1 MFHAMADTED
11 YLTVYR
17 RFFEAFAATVQ
28 HDDQLPVTVG
38 GYYLCD
44 SEIVGEIVDW
54 TVQYLN
60 LKHCPSSLVAPLT
73 RIVVDEIKCACKK
86 QPTEC
91 GYRSADSTYQPLKLM
106 KMVTGKVNDVCLRYH
121 DNGKLAT
128 LPQPSPGPPI
138 SSCAI
143 KNTRRRME
151 DRHVVIEDFH
161 TVFDIQDRSPTSYYA
176 VFDGHAGTD
185 AAIYSVSHL
194 HQFLA
199 ESSFYPTDP
208 ERALKDAFSKTDML
222 FLEKSNRENLKSG
235 TTAVCVLLR
244 PKEQMLYVAWLGDS
258 QALLVRNGQAVHVV
272 NPHKPD
278 RQDERERIEDMGGCV
293 LFWGTWR
300 VNGQLAVSRAIGD
313 LGYKPYVTSEPDV
326 TAVPLDGTEDFLVL
340 ACDGLWDFVTEEEAV
355 MAVYEQISEAPGD
368 IEAVSQ
374 RLVQLSKQQGSTDNI
389 SVIVV
394 FLTEPAQLASRPI
407 PQWADN
413 SPPQQEARA
422 METNFDHNTNS
433 TSAGSNPFLTNPTSD
448 AVPYQ
453 KGGLLLDLGG
463 GDSDQVYRHNGAAPS
478 ATDLFF
484 LDRTTNGKK
493 SAGIDNYEDD
503 DFGPETDVDAID
515 DVLLSPTSAKTASLN
530 NNPFDSDEQRALEA
544 DLEVQR
550 QQLSVFDPV
559 REPREET
566 PTPPADEVPGV
577 TTSVPESDNVG
588 ESGEDSEDEWNYF
601 RVEPTAEGKQQ
612 AAQPICQKPAQPQ
625 PQPQLEGESNMES
638 QLNPDAAEFV
648 PSPTQVM
655 ASMEEVLLAQSPSK
669 GVTMEDISVPS
680 QLEFQLEVSHRP
692 SEMDLAIESSLVPE
706 SKLNS
711 KLPDLISSE
720 DGSNVNPLISSCNL
734 ANEGVLDKTLEQ
746 GEKNEIFLEE
756 NISLQEPTL
765 DDSEVTST
773 KAEYGDDSTSFL
785 TVGSEL
791 QKTVTE
797 CVSSCSA
804 VDNSFTDLDLL
815 ETEFTPSVAQSNNS
829 SLYNDSDM
837 SKFNDDN
844 AYMNKSTVEENVLHE
859 EGSVVLDSAVPV
871 CFEVQKDL
879 IPEMELKPERV
890 QLESEGASSFEDSGS
905 PLQADDK
912 QLEELDESAIIS
924 EGADSPVPNVHSPIP
939 EESSFMSHIQQPSL
953 QDLLVTDIPA
963 TVEPPISH
971 AESETVTT
979 QPLQSPTN
987 THTSQCPV
995 WGSTSPIPTLP
1006 PVQDSVRQEVQ
1017 SILPQSC
1024 GETYLHEQ
1032 IRASPE
1038 LLGGDIL
1045 EQPAV
1050 TEREEVGKCHEMEVN
1065 GLLVDLV
1072 GNVQSL
1078 DTSDPRDSLQ
1088 QDVST
1093 VIPNSL
1099 LEQSPLLR
1107 NDEHEMSPDY
1117 DSVLT
1122 DTAREKERKFPSGDI
1137 DINIPVINPVKAE
1150 VQESVEIPAQAP
1162 TNVSEDLLQLSSV
1175 ESPSVPAEPTHLSE
1189 KVGDDV
1195 GEAVLVAAAAATV
1208 ATAVAAGTV
1217 MGHEEN
1223 AAEDAKA
1230 PAKNA
1235 AKKSAPS
1242 VDKKEPAAVKTKVT
1256 KTTVSNKTATATTGT
1271 GKVLQKSKPTSPT
1284 KPASTTT
1291 IRSST
1296 PKKSSTSASSQPLP
1310 KPPSTTTVRSSAAK
1324 RPFPVALPPAGRT
1337 TKSPVTADKPKPGVT
1352 SPTKTT
1358 SPAIKSASVS
1368 SQPRS
1373 GTTNKSST
1381 LSNGD
1386 IAKPAV
1392 TKKAAAS
1399 TGAKPQNRPATAP
1412 ATARTATMKQAGTVT
1427 SRTAPVSTT
1436 PPRPKPRAVNVG
1448 ISKSV
1453 EAGTVP
1459 TEATRNKVGL
1469 INNTKLVTEKQV
1481 KQTANKQISA
1491 HTVTSKT
1498 TSTSATRRIA
1508 GVTKTTVTSSTG
1520 KVGLKKTSSSTTNSG
1535 THASSTVS
1543 TKAAKTEVTVVI
1555 SNNETVQVQQ
1565 AD

>member
-1 MFHAMADTED
+1 MFHAMADTEE
-11 YLTVYR
+11 YLSVYR
-17 RFFEAFAATVQ
+17 RFFEAFAATVKP
-28 HDDQLPVTVG
+28 DDQLPVTVG

-54 TVQYLN
+54 TLQYLN

-73 RIVVDEIKCACKK
+73 RIVVDEIKLACKK
-86 QPTEC
+86 QPAVC
-91 GYRSADSTYQPLKLM
+91 GFRSGDNTYQPLKLM
-106 KMVTGKVNDVCLRYH
+106 KVVTGKVNEVCSRYR

-151 DRHVVIEDFH
+151 DRHVIIEDFH

-208 ERALKDAFSKTDML
+208 ERALKDAFSRTDTL

-235 TTAVCVLLR
+235 TTAVCALLR

-326 TAVPLDGTEDFLVL
+326 TAVSLDGTEDFLVL

-355 MAVYEQISEAPGD
+355 MAVYEQIAEAPGD

-394 FLTEPAQLASRPI
+394 FLTEPAQLASRPL
-407 PQWADN
+407 PQWAN
-413 SPPQQEARA
+413 NGPPQQEAHA
-422 METNFDHNTNS
+422 METNTNS
-433 TSAGSNPFLTNPTSD
+433 TSTGSNPFLTNPTSD
-448 AVPYQ
+448 SVPFQ

-463 GDSDQVYRHNGAAPS
+463 GDNDQVYKHNGASPS

-484 LDRTTNGKK
+484 LDRTTNGKN
-493 SAGIDNYEDD
+493 SASIDNFEDDDD

-515 DVLLSPTSAKTASLN
+515 DVLLSPTRAKTPPLN
-530 NNPFDSDEQRALEA
+530 NNPFDSDQQRALEA
-544 DLEVQR
+544 DLELQR
-550 QQLSVFDPV
+550 QQLSDFDPV

-577 TTSVPESDNVG
+577 TTSVPEADNVG
-588 ESGEDSEDEWNYF
+588 ESGEDSEDEWNYY

-625 PQPQLEGESNMES
+625 LEDELNMES

-655 ASMEEVLLAQSPSK
+655 APMEVLLAQSPSK
-669 GVTMEDISVPS
+669 GVTMENITVPS

-692 SEMDLAIESSLVPE
+692 SEMDLASESPVVPE

-720 DGSNVNPLISSCNL
+720 EGSNVNPFISSSNPE
-734 ANEGVLDKTLEQ
+734 NEGVLDKTLE
-746 GEKNEIFLEE
+746 GGHKNEISLEE
-756 NISLQEPTL
+756 SISAQELTL
-765 DDSEVTST
+765 DESEVTST
-773 KAEYGDDSTSFL
+773 KAEFGDDSTSFL

-797 CVSSCSA
+797 CVSSYSA
-804 VDNSFTDLDLL
+804 VDNSFTDLDMLD
-815 ETEFTPSVAQSNNS
+815 TELTPSVAQSNNS
-829 SLYNDSDM
+829 SLYNDSDL

-844 AYMNKSTVEENVLHE
+844 ACLNKSTKEENVLHE
-859 EGSVVLDSAVPV
+859 EGSMLLDSAEPL

-879 IPEMELKPERV
+879 VPEMELKPERV

-905 PLQADDK
+905 PLQAEDK
-912 QLEELDESAIIS
+912 QLEELDESAITGEVS
-924 EGADSPVPNVHSPIP
+924 GSPIPNVHSPVP
-939 EESSFMSHIQQPSL
+939 EENVVTLDL
-953 QDLLVTDIPA
+953 QELSVEDLLVTDISA
-963 TVEPPISH
+963 TAEPPISPS
-971 AESETVTT
+971 ELETV
-979 QPLQSPTN
+979 QAQQLPSPTS
-987 THTSQCPV
+987 THTPQCPL
-995 WGSTSPIPTLP
+995 WGSASPIPAVLP
-1006 PVQDSVRQEVQ
+1006 EPDSVGQEAQ
-1017 SILPQSC
+1017 SYDEIYP
-1024 GETYLHEQ
+1024 HEQ
-1032 IRASPE
+1032 IKASAE
-1038 LLGGDIL
+1038 LLGIDVI
-1045 EQPAV
+1045 EQPTL
-1050 TEREEVGKCHEMEVN
+1050 TEREEEVSKCHEMEVN
-1065 GLLVDLV
+1065 SLLLDQV

-1078 DTSDPRDSLQ
+1078 DTSDPRHPLQ
-1088 QDVST
+1088 QDESI
-1093 VIPNSL
+1093 VIPSSL
-1099 LEQSPLLR
+1099 LEQNRLLS
-1107 NDEHEMSPDY
+1107 NEVELSPDY
-1117 DSVLT
+1117 DSVVT
-1122 DTAREKERKFPSGDI
+1122 DIDREKERKHPSGDT
-1137 DINIPVINPVKAE
+1137 DISLPVIDLMTAE
-1150 VQESVEIPAQAP
+1150 VQESVETPAQAP
-1162 TNVSEDLLQLSSV
+1162 TNVSEELLQLSSV
-1175 ESPSVPAEPTHLSE
+1175 ESPTVPAEPTHLSE
-1189 KVGDDV
+1189 KVDDV
-1195 GEAVLVAAAAATV
+1195 GEGVLVAAAAATV

-1217 MGHEEN
+1217 VGHEKP
-1223 AAEDAKA
+1223 AEEAKA
-1230 PAKNA
+1230 PEKKA
-1235 AKKSAPS
+1235 AKKSSPS
-1242 VDKKEPAAVKTKVT
+1242 VEKKESTVVKTKVT
-1256 KTTVSNKTATATTGT
+1256 KTTVSSKTAAATTAT
-1271 GKVLQKSKPTSPT
+1271 GKVLQKSQPTSPT
-1284 KPASTTT
+1284 KPAPTTA

-1296 PKKSSTSASSQPLP
+1296 PKKSSTSASSQPAP

-1324 RPFPVALPPAGRT
+1324 RPTPVTLPPASRT
-1337 TKSPVTADKPKPGVT
+1337 TRPPVAADKPKPGVT
-1352 SPTKTT
+1352 SPTKPP
-1358 SPAIKSASVS
+1358 SPAIKSSTVS

-1373 GTTNKSST
+1373 GITNKSSV

-1392 TKKAAAS
+1392 TKKAAVS
-1399 TGAKPQNRPATAP
+1399 TAAKPQSRPATAP
-1412 ATARTATMKQAGTVT
+1412 ATVRTTAMKQSGTGT
-1427 SRTAPVSTT
+1427 SRTAPVSTI
-1436 PPRPKPRAVNVG
+1436 PPRPKPRVG
-1448 ISKSV
+1448 ANKP
-1453 EAGTVP
+1453 EGTGVVP

-1469 INNTKLVTEKQV
+1469 IDDKKLVTEKQV
-1481 KQTANKQISA
+1481 KHAANKQILS

-1498 TSTSATRRIA
+1498 TTTSATRRVT
-1508 GVTKTTVTSSTG
+1508 GVKKTTVTSSTV

-1535 THASSTVS
+1535 THASGTAS
-1543 TKAAKTEVTVVI
+1543 TKAAKTEVAVVT
-1555 SNNETVQVQQ
+1555 SNNEIVQVQQ

>member
-1 MFHAMADTED
+1 MADPED

-17 RFFEAFAATVQ
+17 RFFEAFAATVKP
-28 HDDQLPVTVG
+28 DDQLPVTVG

-54 TVQYLN
+54 TLQYLN

-73 RIVVDEIKCACKK
+73 RIVVDEVKHACKK
-86 QPTEC
+86 HPAAC
-91 GYRSADSTYQPLKLM
+91 GYRSADDTYQPLKLM
-106 KMVTGKVNDVCLRYH
+106 KVVTGKVNEVCLRYR

-151 DRHVVIEDFH
+151 DRHVIIEDFH

-199 ESSFYPTDP
+199 ESSSYPTDP
-208 ERALKDAFSKTDML
+208 EQALKDAFSKTDTL

-235 TTAVCVLLR
+235 TTAVCALLR

-326 TAVPLDGTEDFLVL
+326 TAVSLDGTEDFLVL

-368 IEAVSQ
+368 IESISQ

-394 FLTEPAQLASRPI
+394 FLTEPAQLASRPL

-413 SPPQQEARA
+413 GPPQQEAHT
-422 METNFDHNTNS
+422 METNTNS

-448 AVPYQ
+448 AVQYQ

-463 GDSDQVYRHNGAAPS
+463 GDNDQVYRHNGASPS
-478 ATDLFF
+478 ATDLYF
-484 LDRTTNGKK
+484 LDRTTNGKN
-493 SAGIDNYEDD
+493 SAGIGNYDD
-503 DFGPETDVDAID
+503 DDDDDLGPETDVDAID
-515 DVLLSPTSAKTASLN
+515 DVLLSPTTAKTAPLN
-530 NNPFDSDEQRALEA
+530 NNPFDSDQQRALEA
-544 DLEVQR
+544 DLELQR
-550 QQLSVFDPV
+550 QQLSEFDPV

-577 TTSVPESDNVG
+577 TTSVPEPDNVG
-588 ESGEDSEDEWNYF
+588 ESGEDSEDEWNYY

-612 AAQPICQKPAQPQ
+612 ATQRICQKPAQS
-625 PQPQLEGESNMES
+625 QLEDELNMES

-655 ASMEEVLLAQSPSK
+655 APLEEVLLAQSPSK
-669 GVTMEDISVPS
+669 GVTMENISVPS
-680 QLEFQLEVSHRP
+680 QLEFQLEVSNRP
-692 SEMDLAIESSLVPE
+692 SEMDLASESSVMPE

-711 KLPDLISSE
+711 NLPDLISSE
-720 DGSNVNPLISSCNL
+720 EGSNVNPFISSCNL
-734 ANEGVLDKTLEQ
+734 ENEGVLDKTLEQ
-746 GEKNEIFLEE
+746 GQKNEIFLEE
-756 NISLQEPTL
+756 NISVQELTL
-765 DDSEVTST
+765 DESEVTST
-773 KAEYGDDSTSFL
+773 KAEFGDDSASFL

-804 VDNSFTDLDLL
+804 VDNSITDLDLL
-815 ETEFTPSVAQSNNS
+815 DTEFTHSVEQSNNS
-829 SLYNDSDM
+829 SLYNDSDL

-859 EGSVVLDSAVPV
+859 EGGMLLESAVPV

-879 IPEMELKPERV
+879 VPEMELKPERV

-905 PLQADDK
+905 PLHVEDK
-912 QLEELDESAIIS
+912 QLELDESAVTG
-924 EGADSPVPNVHSPIP
+924 EVPGSPVPNVHSPVP
-939 EESSFMSHIQQPSL
+939 EESAVTSDKQEPSL
-953 QDLLVTDIPA
+953 QDVLVTDISA

-971 AESETVTT
+971 SESETVTA
-979 QPLQSPTN
+979 QPLPSPTS
-987 THTSQCPV
+987 THTPQCPL
-995 WGSTSPIPTLP
+995 WGSTSPIPALP
-1006 PVQDSVRQEVQ
+1006 PEPDSVGLETQ
-1017 SILPQSC
+1017 PY
-1024 GETYLHEQ
+1024 GEIYLHEQ
-1032 IRASPE
+1032 IKGSPD
-1038 LLGGDIL
+1038 LLGSDVL
-1045 EQPAV
+1045 EQPTL
-1050 TEREEVGKCHEMEVN
+1050 TEGEEEVSKCHEMEVN
-1065 GLLVDLV
+1065 SLLLDPV

-1078 DTSDPRDSLQ
+1078 DTSDLRHPLQ
-1088 QDVST
+1088 QDVAT
-1093 VIPNSL
+1093 VIPSSL
-1099 LEQSPLLR
+1099 LEESRLLR
-1107 NDEHEMSPDY
+1107 NDDVELSPNY
-1117 DSVLT
+1117 DSVVT
-1122 DTAREKERKFPSGDI
+1122 DIAREKETKHPSENTDT
-1137 DINIPVINPVKAE
+1137 NLPVIDLMTAE
-1150 VQESVEIPAQAP
+1150 VQESVATPAQTS
-1162 TNVSEDLLQLSSV
+1162 TNYSEELLQLSSV
-1175 ESPSVPAEPTHLSE
+1175 ESPTVPAEPTHLSE
-1189 KVGDDV
+1189 KVDDV
-1195 GEAVLVAAAAATV
+1195 GEGVLVAAAAATV
-1208 ATAVAAGTV
+1208 ATVVATGTV
-1217 MGHEEN
+1217 VGHEEKP
-1223 AAEDAKA
+1223 AEEAKT
-1230 PAKNA
+1230 PEKNA
-1235 AKKSAPS
+1235 AKKLSPS
-1242 VDKKEPAAVKTKVT
+1242 VDKKESAAVKTKVT
-1256 KTTVSNKTATATTGT
+1256 KTTVSSKTATPTTGT
-1271 GKVLQKSKPTSPT
+1271 GKVLQKSKPNSPT

-1296 PKKSSTSASSQPLP
+1296 PKKSSTSTSQPPP
-1310 KPPSTTTVRSSAAK
+1310 KPPSTTVRSSAAK
-1324 RPFPVALPPAGRT
+1324 RPSPVAPPPPAGRT
-1337 TKSPVTADKPKPGVT
+1337 TRPPLTADKTKPGVT
-1352 SPTKTT
+1352 SPTKPP
-1358 SPAIKSASVS
+1358 SHAIKSSTVS

-1373 GTTNKSST
+1373 GTTNKSSI

-1392 TKKAAAS
+1392 TKKAAVSAV
-1399 TGAKPQNRPATAP
+1399 AKPQSRPATAP
-1412 ATARTATMKQAGTVT
+1412 ATVRTAATKQLGTGT
-1427 SRTAPVSTT
+1427 SRTAPVSA
-1436 PPRPKPRAVNVG
+1436 PRPKPRAVNVG
-1448 ISKSV
+1448 ASKS
-1453 EAGTVP
+1453 EEIGLVP
-1459 TEATRNKVGL
+1459 TEATRNKVGM
-1469 INNTKLVTEKQV
+1469 INDKKFVTEKQV
-1481 KQTANKQISA
+1481 KHTANKQILA

-1498 TSTSATRRIA
+1498 TSTSATRRVT
-1508 GVTKTTVTSSTG
+1508 GVTKTTVTSSMG
-1520 KVGLKKTSSSTTNSG
+1520 KVGLKKTSSPMTNSG
-1535 THASSTVS
+1535 THASGTAS
-1543 TKAAKTEVTVVI
+1543 TKAAKTEVTVVT
-1555 SNNETVQVQQ
+1555 SNNEIVQVQQ